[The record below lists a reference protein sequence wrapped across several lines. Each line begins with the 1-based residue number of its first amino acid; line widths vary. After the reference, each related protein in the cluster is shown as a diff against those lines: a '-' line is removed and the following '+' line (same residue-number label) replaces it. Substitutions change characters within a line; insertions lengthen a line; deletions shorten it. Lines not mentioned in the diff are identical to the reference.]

1 MEMDAGVHVLSVI
14 GRKSGLRIDRIYLT
28 REKDWPPVDAD
39 WRESKRNKDNL
50 E

>member
-1 MEMDAGVHVLSVI
+1 MFLSVI

-28 REKDWPPVDAD
+28 REKDWPPVDAGL
-39 WRESKRNKDNL
+39 RESKENKDNF